1 MLNEQFTWSFKK
13 LPFIWSEL
21 KTPDNGKDIPNV
33 LPFEL
38 ELDETNGV
46 LTQKANVLVEKVLE
60 KVYQK
65 GSVVAGVIDEKT
77 EDVSYAND
85 FIDFFIDS
93 IGNKKISNMNV
104 LEIGSGTGY
113 LLSKIQKLGANVIGV
128 EPGSHCLSAYDKYNV
143 HIINDFFPT
152 QKIKSKYDV
161 IIMSVVLE
169 HFQNPSKFLKSL
181 HNYIKNDG
189 LVIVSVPDEE
199 PFISSGDISTLFHEH
214 YSYFSSKTLD
224 NALKVGGF
232 RPIYGRV
239 GKYGGVLFR
248 TSIRDDSVYVN
259 KDEYNI
265 GYELAINYKNKA
277 AINND
282 KLKNFLIDIQKDNK
296 TLGVYVPARFVNFL
310 TVAGIEISKVRFFDD
325 NPSIKGKFYPG
336 FDIPIETIDDLIKT
350 PTDIVLIFSKSFG
363 KKIKENIDKKL
374 PAITKIITWE
384 ELFEGNEK

>member
-46 LTQKANVLVEKVLE
+46 LTQKANVLVEKALE

-277 AINND
+277 AVNND